1 MVQNFYRRLSKISLI
16 LWGRAPVDY
25 TLPSQSNGV
34 VERVNSTIQA
44 FLRNL
49 QSGDTSWDQSL
60 LRAVIAYNGSLH
72 SELQMS
78 PSKFLLSHS
87 HSIQSASLVN
97 TEKVQERWKLGH
109 HKYQSFKVGQ
119 CVIKKVPI
127 TNHVTANKL
136 APKFKGSFIIT
147 KVNPNCVTYVI
158 TDPCSNQTFRAHHTD
173 LMPLNSLHATFSA
186 TRGFERLTRGILK
199 QEKPK

>member
-1 MVQNFYRRLSKISLI
+1 M
-16 LWGRAPVDY
+16 
-25 TLPSQSNGV
+25 
-34 VERVNSTIQA
+34 IQG

-60 LRAVIAYNGSLH
+60 PRASNIAYNSSLH

-87 HSIQSASLVN
+87 HSIQRASLVN
-97 TEKVQERWKLGH
+97 TEEVQERWKLGH

-127 TNHVTANKL
+127 TNHLTVNKL
-136 APKFKGSFIIT
+136 AQKFTGPFIIT
-147 KVNPNCVTYVI
+147 K
-158 TDPCSNQTFRAHHTD
+158 
-173 LMPLNSLHATFSA
+173 
-186 TRGFERLTRGILK
+186 
-199 QEKPK
+199 